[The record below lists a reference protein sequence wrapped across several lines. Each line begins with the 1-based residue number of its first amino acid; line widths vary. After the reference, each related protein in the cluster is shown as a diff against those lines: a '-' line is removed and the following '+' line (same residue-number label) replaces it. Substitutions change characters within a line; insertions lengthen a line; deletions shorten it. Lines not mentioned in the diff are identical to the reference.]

1 MEDAI
6 PVYLI
11 VGGALGLSSI
21 TCLVGGK
28 HTCCGNEITVSPL
41 VANGLM
47 QLVLFAWFIA
57 GNVWIYRNYEPNY
70 ADPRSPDFC
79 HKTLYLFA
87 FWVTNSR
94 YILFG
99 VVFAIMYLTG
109 FGTRCI
115 NQVIICNEQ

>member
-21 TCLVGGK
+21 NCLGDSK
-28 HTCCGNEITVSPL
+28 LTCCGNETTANPL

-57 GNVWIYRNYEPNY
+57 GNVWNYKNYEPNY

-79 HKTLYLFA
+79 HKTLS
-87 FWVTNSR
+87 VP
-94 YILFG
+94 
-99 VVFAIMYLTG
+99 
-109 FGTRCI
+109 
-115 NQVIICNEQ
+115 ICFLGY